1 MSNTTQSFGPTSPGD
16 DESCHFDGMKL
27 IRGVHERWNRDLGG
41 VRGSGSWSKDT
52 GVLSTDVSV
61 SEHNEDEDTEKGT

>member
-1 MSNTTQSFGPTSPGD
+1 
-16 DESCHFDGMKL
+16 L
-27 IRGVHERWNRDLGG
+27 IRGHERWNRDLGG

-61 SEHNEDEDTEKGT
+61 SEHDEDEDTEKGTRKRKVVDKVKGNGREQGVAERPPLK